1 MIVAELRR
9 RLPDTGEVETIARIV
24 ALDDEG
30 PAMIEAAPERVA
42 SVEELLAIGA
52 PGGGGRTYYLEDGAE
67 FVRRLPS
74 AFRGQRLWAEL
85 IDDEA

>member
-24 ALDDEG
+24 APDDG
-30 PAMIEAAPERVA
+30 PAMIQADPERVA
-42 SVEELLAIGA
+42 AVEELLAIGA